1 MGGTNVEF
9 TGDSSDMNRAI
20 QDYVDNHMD
29 GDDEFMYS
37 EAHDEDHAEWY
48 GDAEYDNYYDWE

>member
-9 TGDSSDMNRAI
+9 IGDNSDMNRAI
-20 QDYVDNHMD
+20 EEYVENHMD

-37 EAHDEDHAEWY
+37 ESHDNDFAEWW
-48 GDAEYDNYYDWE
+48 GPATYDDYYDWE